1 MIWLYIALG
10 ISVVLNIGLII
21 ALSVLKKKYGT
32 TARELHYYNVCASGR
47 HVD

>member
-1 MIWLYIALG
+1 MLWLYIVLG
-10 ISVVLNIGLII
+10 ISVALNIGLII
-21 ALSVLKKKYGT
+21 ALSVLKKRHST